1 MTSGDMAKRVRALR
15 DGLGLTAKDFSARL
29 GEKEWKIRDIE
40 RGKQKID
47 GNYLSCLQVNLGVS
61 PTWVVSGV
69 GSMFLAREGDQLEN
83 RPDKVESILHKDAV
97 FDVSGH
103 EIDLEEFVFVPRY
116 RVQASA
122 GGGRLLSEEDYMHS
136 MAFRR
141 YWVTKYLGADPAN
154 LAIISVDGDSMDPVL
169 KDRDVI
175 MLDTSRRDANHEGI
189 YVIRLD
195 DMLMVK
201 QLQRLPGWKLRVSSA
216 NPAYASFDVDLSN
229 AEEGV
234 AVIGKVVWFGRQT

>member
-1 MTSGDMAKRVRALR
+1 
-15 DGLGLTAKDFSARL
+15 
-29 GEKEWKIRDIE
+29 
-40 RGKQKID
+40 
-47 GNYLSCLQVNLGVS
+47 
-61 PTWVVSGV
+61 
-69 GSMFLAREGDQLEN
+69 
-83 RPDKVESILHKDAV
+83 
-97 FDVSGH
+97 
-103 EIDLEEFVFVPRY
+103 
-116 RVQASA
+116 
-122 GGGRLLSEEDYMHS
+122 
-136 MAFRR
+136 
-141 YWVTKYLGADPAN
+141 
-154 LAIISVDGDSMDPVL
+154 MDPVL